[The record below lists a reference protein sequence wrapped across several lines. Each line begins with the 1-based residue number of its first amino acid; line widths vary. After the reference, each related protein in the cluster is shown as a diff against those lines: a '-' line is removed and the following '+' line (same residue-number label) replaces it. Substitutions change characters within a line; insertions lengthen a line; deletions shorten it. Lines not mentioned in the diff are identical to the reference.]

1 MVRAVSRTEGCGG
14 VGACDW
20 SCGEQIEQRR
30 WRGKN
35 WMERTTCEL
44 RTACAGAS
52 GSAVRREESLPSTS
66 VEIIESRATKALP
79 NITLSGT
86 AALEVADALE
96 GRIHGHSHDDV
107 VKRQSTSLSASAS
120 LQSLRFLC
128 FRVKSPCTVTSF
140 MRACDM
146 VSSTF
151 LSDVIVP
158 FVCLPVLWRQHIVA
172 RVPHLGP
179 RTYRRADVLGPPRRN
194 QDCARDLATVANAAL
209 EDPKYTCQLR

>member
-1 MVRAVSRTEGCGG
+1 MY
-14 VGACDW
+14 
-20 SCGEQIEQRR
+20 
-30 WRGKN
+30 
-35 WMERTTCEL
+35 M
-44 RTACAGAS
+44 RTASGGGS

-66 VEIIESRATKALP
+66 VKIIESRASKALP

-96 GRIHGHSHDDV
+96 GCIHGHSH

-128 FRVKSPCTVTSF
+128 FRVTSPCTVTSF
-140 MRACDM
+140 MRACDV

-158 FVCLPVLWRQHIVA
+158 FVYLPVLWRQQILA

-209 EDPKYTCQLR
+209 EGPKYTCQLR